1 MGRSSISL
9 QGKLLATSQSC
20 CMQCHKVCSGD
31 SPLVVLALLYL
42 LTFMGLSL
50 TPQNCSSLL
59 LSGPSTVNCA
69 QALLNWMTA
78 SVKLLRQR
86 DVRGIWVSL
95 VQVLLVALFKKQPH
109 PWRPRAAT
117 WNTPGA
123 FTKHCAAGKPVLHAA
138 GRHCWWW
145 ASLCLPE
152 VG

>member
-86 DVRGIWVSL
+86 DVRGI
-95 VQVLLVALFKKQPH
+95 
-109 PWRPRAAT
+109 
-117 WNTPGA
+117 
-123 FTKHCAAGKPVLHAA
+123 
-138 GRHCWWW
+138 
-145 ASLCLPE
+145 
-152 VG
+152 